1 MWLLSSF
8 YFKHSV
14 LLCCAV
20 LYYSA
25 LYHEGL
31 YTINVLYSILSHS
44 IFHAVLSLLYVPVY
58 VCSVLCILL
67 FASLLYERRCTAQF
81 YPILS
86 YPALSYPIL
95 SYPTLSYPVLSL
107 APPWYIPT
115 PFTPHNA
122 HQIVNTTPFT
132 PHSP

>member
-1 MWLLSSF
+1 MCVVSSRLLSSC

-14 LLCCAV
+14 LSCCAV

-44 IFHAVLSLLYVPVY
+44 IFLTVLNLLCVPVY

-81 YPILS
+81 CPILS
-86 YPALSYPIL
+86 YPNLSYPI
-95 SYPTLSYPVLSL
+95 LSYPVLSL

-115 PFTPHNA
+115 PFTPHYA
-122 HQIVNTTPFT
+122 HQIVNATPFA